1 MRLENYL
8 CDGANWQ
15 AVGVMAYLRSRAME
29 DVLNDKLRKWEN
41 KIKMWFI
48 EIGRFENCRE
58 QGYIV
63 SFSNISFPKQINY
76 CFYEHRNCE
85 MICVVRFKSGYTI
98 NTPTNQMVFDV
109 MKDKYDTTKDFG
121 RGEILDCGSWI
132 VDDVCKQFVNMCE
145 EKFGD

>member
-29 DVLNDKLRKWEN
+29 DVLNDELRKW
-41 KIKMWFI
+41 KDKLGMWFVN
-48 EIGRFENCRE
+48 IGRFENCRE

-63 SFSNISFPKQINY
+63 SFSNMGLPNQINY
-76 CFYEHRNCE
+76 CFYEHRNSDR
-85 MICVVRFKSGYTI
+85 ICVVRFESGYTI

-109 MKDKYDTTKDFG
+109 MKNKYDTTKDFDC
-121 RGEILDCGSWI
+121 GEIWDCGRWI
-132 VDDVCKQFVNMCE
+132 VDDACEQFVNMCE